1 MNEKNTLALV
11 AAAPLLYRHYE
22 DGKYPWPIQY
32 GFECGDG
39 WVDLL
44 MSLSLKIEVELQAA
58 LAAGKRRQDLQCAD
72 QVKEKFG
79 KLRFYLRSGRKV
91 PSTWRVWIDEA
102 AMASGK
108 TCERC
113 GTAGRMHRRAGFLQ
127 TLCPAC
133 ARAGKFEPFD
143 LEGPD

>member
-22 DGKYPWPIQY
+22 DDKYPWPIQY

-39 WVDLL
+39 WFDLL
-44 MSLSLKIEVELQAA
+44 MSLSLKIEAELQAA

-79 KLRFYLRSGRKV
+79 KLRFYLRSGREV
-91 PSTWRVWIDEA
+91 PPPWRVWIDEA
-102 AMASGK
+102 ARHGWGNAPARGFFADPVPGL
-108 TCERC
+108 CE
-113 GTAGRMHRRAGFLQ
+113 GR
-127 TLCPAC
+127 
-133 ARAGKFEPFD
+133 EI
-143 LEGPD
+143 